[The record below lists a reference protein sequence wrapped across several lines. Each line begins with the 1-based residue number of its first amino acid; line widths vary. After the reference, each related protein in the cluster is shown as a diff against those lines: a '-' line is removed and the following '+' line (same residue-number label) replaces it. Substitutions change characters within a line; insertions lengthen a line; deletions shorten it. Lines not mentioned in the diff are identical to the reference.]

1 MDINSDI
8 LGGKLLLSNNDNN
21 LSNDYKFIS
30 SDYTNY
36 DMYYTYIEAIVPTQ
50 HLETYSEDGTATPL
64 QIDIG
69 KNSDIS
75 IDIYKDNI
83 CGYNLDVNNN
93 KLNFELYDGPNFFKN
108 TISTNEYLVLNI
120 MILPKLNFDD
130 SGVPS
135 NPHLENIESN
145 SIKLLINGKD
155 IGFIYENDSFTGRT
169 NILRIKQ
176 FYDKSDNF
184 SELFKVPKIPNKCYV
199 IWNTEYERF
208 MYKNLA
214 NMCYLEDQKYNI
226 NVNDI
231 KKDFLSTTNSEIYL
245 NSDACKTKNKFFPNW
260 DNLFLSNNFLNDD
273 NNPIKLFIE
282 LKIPRFLIYKSL
294 EDEIFGGYYLYI
306 SLAKLKENI
315 NIFDIM
321 YYNKNS
327 SYDYKEFGLDK
338 DIISVNEDIQPYLFN
353 IIGNNLD
360 FIKEYSINWTGNEIN
375 DNTYCYADYMIA
387 LNKND
392 NNLHEYIGFYE
403 QKDNTEEKFEVPVTF
418 YDIGIINIEEGN
430 YFPYINIDSISNNQD
445 NYLFHY
451 QTANFGESKFH
462 IIPDMYSTDSTE
474 YKQLYRSIEN
484 SNWKSLWKYKRTLQ
498 FTTFLQDNP
507 VIFPLD
513 LIKDSS
519 SNFFLE
525 IITTRNNNSLLEF
538 ALGSGIEFYNKN
550 DNAVFKTLTSG
561 IYHCEYI
568 DNSEYQTNSSGTE
581 QINGIKFVKTDS
593 TTGTFGEKEYSYYDK
608 IAFYYNKNTDNEN
621 IYVLIIQ
628 NGNTVNQLGKVPV
641 SNLLP
646 LKNIMVHLRPRDINN
661 ATAGTDLGT
670 ITINFGYNSDYFQD
684 YIDELLKQDE
694 LPDTK
699 YHKTNI
705 FKNHNYHVLTPY
717 FGYDMDNDVIAGYD
731 KGVWK

>member
-50 HLETYSEDGTATPL
+50 HLETYLEDGTATPL

-75 IDIYKDNI
+75 FEFYKDKI
-83 CGYNLDVNNN
+83 SGYMMNFNNEKKDIDVTFSDC
-93 KLNFELYDGPNFFKN
+93 LNYYKGIITSKDYI
-108 TISTNEYLVLNI
+108 TIGI
-120 MILPKLNFDD
+120 MILPRLNIDID
-130 SGVPS
+130 
-135 NPHLENIESN
+135 HIDENNKETN
-145 SIKLLINGKD
+145 SILLVINGMQILFKYNGYD
-155 IGFIYENDSFTGRT
+155 RTQVLSIRKFYNDS
-169 NILRIKQ
+169 
-176 FYDKSDNF
+176 DNY
-184 SELFKVPKIPNKCYV
+184 SELFKVPRIPNKCYV

-214 NMCYLEDQKYNI
+214 NMCYSEDQKGIVNS
-226 NVNDI
+226 NDI
-231 KKDFLSTTNSEIYL
+231 KKDFLSTTD
-245 NSDACKTKNKFFPNW
+245 SDIIHSNRLYMNRLYKFFRSW
-260 DNLFLSNNFLNDD
+260 QNLYLSEDFLND
-273 NNPIKLFIE
+273 NSKPIKLYLE
-282 LKIPRFLIYKSL
+282 LKASAEEIY
-294 EDEIFGGYYLYI
+294 ECMDFGDYDLNM
-306 SLAKLKENI
+306 SLAKFKENL
-315 NIFDIM
+315 NIFDMLYLHNLSSLGLEEFGIEDSNNQQF
-321 YYNKNS
+321 YQDYWFNIVGNKENLNYGNGGWQGNNGDN
-327 SYDYKEFGLDK
+327 YDYA
-338 DIISVNEDIQPYLFN
+338 V
-353 IIGNNLD
+353 
-360 FIKEYSINWTGNEIN
+360 
-375 DNTYCYADYMIA
+375 YMIA
-387 LNKND
+387 LDKSTNK
-392 NNLHEYIGFYE
+392 LHEYFGCIENITDDSYE
-403 QKDNTEEKFEVPVTF
+403 NSVTF
-418 YDIGIINIEEGN
+418 KDIGEIDVEPGY
-430 YFPYINIDSISNNQD
+430 YFPFVDLSSQVAKIYQDS
-445 NYLFHY
+445 L
-451 QTANFGESKFH
+451 NFGESKFH
-462 IIPDMYSTDSTE
+462 IIPDMYSTDSTQ
-474 YKQLYRSIEN
+474 YKQLYRSVEN

-507 VIFPLD
+507 VIFPLN

-568 DNSEYQTNSSGTE
+568 DDSEYQTNSSGTE
-581 QINGIKFVKTDS
+581 QINGIKFIKTDS
-593 TTGTFGEKEYSYYDK
+593 TTGTFGEKVNSYYDK

-621 IYVLIIQ
+621 IYVLNIQ
-628 NGNTVNQLGKVPV
+628 DGNTVNQLGKVPV

-661 ATAGTDLGT
+661 AIAGTDLGT
-670 ITINFGYNSDYFQD
+670 ITINFGYESEYFQD

-694 LPDTK
+694 LPDIK

-705 FKNHNYHVLTPY
+705 FKNHNYHALTPY